1 MSETINITKG
11 QTLLFYKGSNIV
23 LRKKYDVNSSVT
35 TSWESFVGTDEQV
48 DAKIKELS
56 LGLIKKPLVIKQPRV
71 IVKMKRQG
79 LLTRIYNYIK
89 QLF

>member
-1 MSETINITKG
+1 MSKIINITKG

>member
-1 MSETINITKG
+1 MSSIINISKG

-23 LRKKYDVNSSVT
+23 LRKKYDADSSLT
-35 TSWESFVGTDEQV
+35 TSWDSFVGTDEQV

-56 LGLIKKPLVIKQPRV
+56 LSAIKKPLAIKPPSV
-71 IVKMKRQG
+71 TVKMRRQG
-79 LLTRIYNYIK
+79 LLTRIYTYIK

>member
-1 MSETINITKG
+1 MSKIINITKG

-23 LRKKYDVNSSVT
+23 LRKKYDVDSSLT

-56 LGLIKKPLVIKQPRV
+56 LSEITKPLVIKEPV
-71 IVKMKRQG
+71 VVVKMQRKG
-79 LLTRIYNYIK
+79 LLTRIYSYIK